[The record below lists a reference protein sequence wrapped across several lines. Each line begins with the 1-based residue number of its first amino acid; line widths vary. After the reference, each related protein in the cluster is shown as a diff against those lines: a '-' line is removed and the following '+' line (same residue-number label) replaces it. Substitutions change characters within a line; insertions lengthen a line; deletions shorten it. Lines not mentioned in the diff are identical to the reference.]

1 MYRVLVINGRLG
13 YFSLLIL
20 LIFLCGVV
28 YGKANQLTTGL
39 DIWAPA
45 FWVIFNQW
53 GGGALWIMKEFLDIE
68 LIFLH
73 EKYYS
78 EPDMEFVKKFRDRSF
93 WAKKFRKKRPFRNFC

>member
-1 MYRVLVINGRLG
+1 MSRVLVINGRLG

-45 FWVIFNQW
+45 FWVIFNQR
-53 GGGALWIMKEFLDIE
+53 GGGALLIMKEFLDIKW
-68 LIFLH
+68 IILH
-73 EKYYS
+73 EKYNS
-78 EPDMEFVKKFRDRSF
+78 EPDVEFVKNSATAVFEP
-93 WAKKFRKKRPFRNFC
+93 KKYVQKKVFRNIC